1 MFALD
6 SWSEFNR
13 LAAESRW
20 LETDAYESDDD
31 DYDYDDEERFDDYD

>member
-1 MFALD
+1 MFSLD

-13 LAAESRW
+13 LTAESNW

-31 DYDYDDEERFDDYD
+31 DYDDDDEEEWFLDD